1 MNELNREQIIKALEC
16 CTKSTLCARCPRGD
30 YDTCDIEAEALSLIN
45 ELTVE
50 VADLKAIAEGYRKQ
64 FEDCYEENERLR
76 AEGEWLPQF
85 EGARILKC
93 SVCGYEYCDLIECG
107 NYCGNCGAK
116 MKGGE

>member
-1 MNELNREQIIKALEC
+1 MELKREQIIKDLQEIVDNYSGSW
-16 CTKSTLCARCPRGD
+16 KRFNVLD
-30 YDTCDIEAEALSLIN
+30 NVLSLIN
-45 ELTVE
+45 ELT
-50 VADLKAIAEGYRKQ
+50 
-64 FEDCYEENERLR
+64 EENERLR

-85 EGARILKC
+85 EGARIVKC